1 MLVTH
6 VASSVK
12 NMLDYII
19 VKQDDKAKVCNIEVI
34 PNKNVYQG
42 INCQYL
48 SLLHSLIVHIA
59 VTDTVVEE
67 NGNDNAV
74 AGSSENDTVQ
84 TKKPKVIHYQPRC
97 SIN

>member
-42 INCQYL
+42 INC
-48 SLLHSLIVHIA
+48 
-59 VTDTVVEE
+59 
-67 NGNDNAV
+67 
-74 AGSSENDTVQ
+74 
-84 TKKPKVIHYQPRC
+84 
-97 SIN
+97 